1 MISTK
6 NKTIE
11 ILNKNGLFA
20 KKKFGQNFLIDTNVV
35 MKIVKTANITKE
47 TCVIEIGPGIGA
59 MTEVLSEQA
68 CKVLCF
74 EIDADMVKILGEE
87 VKSTNVKIVN
97 EDFLKVDLNKEMDYF
112 GEVKNIVVVS
122 NLPYY
127 ITTPIIFKLLEYSDK
142 IDKMVFMVQKEVSDR
157 LTAKPGTKDY
167 GSLSVMIELNGKMK
181 KEFNVSRNCFYPVPN
196 VDSEIVSMEI
206 DKSDSSL
213 KNDPNFWKFTQ
224 NIFEMKRKTLANNIC
239 KKINISR
246 DDLYKIFDK
255 LGISESARAE
265 SLSLNQIEELYNS
278 IIKMNII
285 I

>member
-11 ILNKNGLFA
+11 ILNKNGVFA

-35 MKIVKTANITKE
+35 MKIAKTANITKE
-47 TCVIEIGPGIGA
+47 TGVIEIGPGIGA
-59 MTEVLSEQA
+59 MTEVLAEQA
-68 CKVLCF
+68 YKVLCF

-87 VKSTNVKIVN
+87 VKNDNVKIVN
-97 EDFLKVDLNKEMDYF
+97 EDFLKVDLNDEIDYF
-112 GEVKNIVVVS
+112 DKVKNIVVVS

-127 ITTPIIFKLLEYSDK
+127 ITTPIIFKLLEYSDR
-142 IDKMVFMVQKEVSDR
+142 IDKMVFMVQKEVSER

-181 KEFNVSRNCFYPVPN
+181 KEFNVSRNCFYPAPN

-206 DKSDSSL
+206 DKNDSSL
-213 KNDPNFWKFTQ
+213 KKDPNFWKFTQ
-224 NIFEMKRKTLANNIC
+224 SIFEMKRKTLANNIC

-246 DDLYKIFDK
+246 DNLYKIFNK

-265 SLSLNQIEELYNS
+265 SLALNQIEELYNS